1 MTVQF
6 IVVYVNIKFQ
16 CSMVGDQKEKKVDVL
31 RKSSKFGKRIIVQVN
46 IIHSSKNMIRLG
58 GYT

>member
-1 MTVQF
+1 MF
-6 IVVYVNIKFQ
+6 
-16 CSMVGDQKEKKVDVL
+16 GDKKEKVDVL
-31 RKSSKFGKRIIVQVN
+31 RESSKFGKMIIAQVN